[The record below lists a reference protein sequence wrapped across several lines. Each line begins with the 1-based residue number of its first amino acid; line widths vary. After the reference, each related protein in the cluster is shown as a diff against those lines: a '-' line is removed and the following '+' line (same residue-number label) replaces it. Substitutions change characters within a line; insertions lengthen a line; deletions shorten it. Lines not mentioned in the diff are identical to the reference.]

1 MLNPADP
8 AFLRYLASL
17 LPEGSLRP
25 AEPRYLEEPRGRWQG
40 LAGAV
45 VLPRSTQEVAV
56 ILRAC
61 GLSRVRGECQ

>member
-25 AEPRYLEEPRGRWQG
+25 AEPRYLEEPRGRWLGQ
-40 LAGAV
+40 AGV
-45 VLPRSTQEVAV
+45 VALPRS
-56 ILRAC
+56 I
-61 GLSRVRGECQ
+61 